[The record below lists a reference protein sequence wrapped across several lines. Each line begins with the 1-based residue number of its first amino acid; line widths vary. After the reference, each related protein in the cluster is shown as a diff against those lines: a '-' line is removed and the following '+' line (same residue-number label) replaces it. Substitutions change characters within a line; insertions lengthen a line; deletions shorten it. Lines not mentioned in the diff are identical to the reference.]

1 MKERTM
7 TAILTHFNF
16 SKNFPKTFQKLS
28 KMKKIKIPK
37 PKPVGL
43 QHIELV
49 LKSRKINFVS
59 EHQFLSDRKF
69 RFDIAMPEKKIAIEY
84 EGLENKQQGKKSRH
98 TTNVGYSNDC
108 LKYNLAIVNG
118 WKVLRFT
125 AYNYEEV
132 GKFLSILFPDK

>member
-1 MKERTM
+1 M
-7 TAILTHFNF
+7 A
-16 SKNFPKTFQKLS
+16 
-28 KMKKIKIPK
+28 KIKIPAA
-37 PKPVGL
+37 KPVGL
-43 QHIELV
+43 QHIEIV
-49 LKSRKINFVS
+49 LMEKGIKFVS
-59 EHQFLSDRKF
+59 EHQFLKDRKF
-69 RFDIAMPEKKIAIEY
+69 RFDLAIPEKKIAIEY

>member
-1 MKERTM
+1 M
-7 TAILTHFNF
+7 T
-16 SKNFPKTFQKLS
+16 KNKL
-28 KMKKIKIPK
+28 PK

-43 QHIELV
+43 QHIELI
-49 LKSRKINFVS
+49 LKSKKINF
-59 EHQFLSDRKF
+59 ENEFKFLHDRKF

-84 EGLENKQQGKKSRH
+84 EGLAISSKGIKSRH

-108 LKYNLAIVNG
+108 IKYNLAIVNG

-132 GKFLSILFPDK
+132 GKFISILFPDE

>member
-1 MKERTM
+1 
-7 TAILTHFNF
+7 
-16 SKNFPKTFQKLS
+16 
-28 KMKKIKIPK
+28 MKKITIPK

-49 LKSRKINFVS
+49 LKSRKINFVC
-59 EHQFLSDRKF
+59 EHQFLDDRKF

-132 GKFLSILFPDK
+132 GKFLSILFPYK

>member
-1 MKERTM
+1 
-7 TAILTHFNF
+7 
-16 SKNFPKTFQKLS
+16 
-28 KMKKIKIPK
+28 MKKITIPK

-108 LKYNLAIVNG
+108 LKYNLEIAEPSSR
-118 WKVLRFT
+118 LRLL
-125 AYNYEEV
+125 NY
-132 GKFLSILFPDK
+132 ILGSH